1 MGERQADRVKA
12 STLRKQPRR
21 TQGQQRWLDE
31 YNARV
36 AVGKTLRIESD
47 ARRYETV
54 ANAPSHA
61 THVAPMPQLV
71 SAESMVWTPTV
82 PAAANDA
89 APPPPGVE
97 SAAPGAPIVDGVVP
111 PVDESAA
118 LQFAMLIAAIMHVGI
133 PCALELSSDV
143 PMPEA
148 MRSVLENK
156 EEHGKM
162 IMLAAAAAHRL
173 ALKYELR
180 SLPMTD
186 EIIVIAAVGGSA
198 VCYVAAHKRRKL
210 RHEEGRMPQ
219 ASGPKD
225 ANVRAAPAPMDETS
239 EAYEEYAAPMPP
251 GFRGFGERAS

>member
-47 ARRYETV
+47 ARRYEPV

-71 SAESMVWTPTV
+71 APDSMVWTPTV
-82 PAAANDA
+82 PAAAKDA
-89 APPPPGVE
+89 TPPPPGVE
-97 SAAPGAPIVDGVVP
+97 SAPPGAPIVDGVVP

-118 LQFAMLIAAIMHVGI
+118 QQFAMLIAAILHVGI

-143 PMPEA
+143 PMPAEIRA
-148 MRSVLENK
+148 VLENK

-162 IMLAAAAAHRL
+162 IMLAAGAAHRL

-210 RHEEGRMPQ
+210 RDEEGRMPQ
-219 ASGPKD
+219 VAVTKD
-225 ANVRAAPAPMDETS
+225 ANVRAPAEETS
-239 EAYEEYAAPMPP
+239 QAYEEYAAPMPP
-251 GFRGFGERAS
+251 GFRGFDERVS